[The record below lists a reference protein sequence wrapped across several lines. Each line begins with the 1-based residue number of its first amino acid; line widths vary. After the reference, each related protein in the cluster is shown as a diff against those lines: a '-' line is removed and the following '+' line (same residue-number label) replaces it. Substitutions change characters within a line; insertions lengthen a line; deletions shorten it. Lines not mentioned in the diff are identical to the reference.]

1 MKVSSFLDLQF
12 TGPNH
17 ILYLEQARW
26 CRLPHR
32 GLLKS
37 QFLHSEHRHDRE
49 IILIGFSRLCPAY
62 AACFHFHRLSFMF
75 FLLSIRMR
83 IDDTDFPASSIHLHH
98 VVDLYLDKLPRLCS
112 YVNPSRQ
119 SRFSHP
125 IFRAT
130 SNCDYAKLH
139 SRTTQLLT
147 FWEASLESQYTYF
160 CPSYLG
166 CYFLSYLALALLGGE
181 LTS

>member
-1 MKVSSFLDLQF
+1 
-12 TGPNH
+12 
-17 ILYLEQARW
+17 
-26 CRLPHR
+26 
-32 GLLKS
+32 
-37 QFLHSEHRHDRE
+37 
-49 IILIGFSRLCPAY
+49 
-62 AACFHFHRLSFMF
+62 MF